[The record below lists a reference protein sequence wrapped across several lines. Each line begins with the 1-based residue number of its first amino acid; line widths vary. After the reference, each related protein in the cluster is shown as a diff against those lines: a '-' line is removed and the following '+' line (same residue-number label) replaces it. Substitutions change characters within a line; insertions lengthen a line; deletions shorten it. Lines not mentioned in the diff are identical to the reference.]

1 MDRRPSTMNRARTF
15 ETLSG
20 GFSKGDYDAVIKGA
34 EKALRSNEKDGCV
47 KAMLAAAYI
56 RSGKFVEGVAA
67 AEEALKDSGLPA
79 ALQNDLKYMK
89 AYGLYGNHQYK
100 EALKAV
106 EELRKQK
113 FQSEYLMH
121 LEAQALGRSAKNEE
135 ASALYK
141 GMLDV
146 TGKRGFGAWLSQKT
160 VTEDVVQKSEV
171 LTNLTFNLASSG
183 KDSSEIAKLQ
193 ADDTESQTSEVL
205 FNLACA
211 MIGAGDLDQAEQT
224 LNEAYKKG
232 SKILEAEGASDE
244 DANDELAGILVQLAY
259 VQQLKGQ
266 NEAASKSYEKLLSQ
280 KISDVAVAA
289 VASNNLAVLKWDAPG
304 RTALGLAKRL
314 KSTTVPGLEY
324 KLTKPQLQIMGCNR
338 AIVNLEMSRLDVV
351 SSEIEALKTLA
362 TDNDNLTLIQSSQL
376 SKSKKFDEAEEVL
389 KTIENPLTRKAA
401 TAQVKLVRGDFEGAA
416 NSLAELRSSP
426 AAIATSMT
434 LYEAAGMAEKAS
446 SLVKGVAKEW
456 AQSGRKELAVSS
468 LRDLAEMFHR
478 NNMDSEAVEA
488 LRDVLV
494 LSPDDEA
501 AVANIVIASS
511 NMDYETAENYASRLP
526 ALQGMQEMDAVE
538 LEALPVPRRGVDMD
552 KRRVRIDAGN
562 EENAVRVRPNGI
574 SNHSVPRYSALFR
587 WRLF

>member
-1 MDRRPSTMNRARTF
+1 MRRFTSV
-15 ETLSG
+15 G
-20 GFSKGDYDAVIKGA
+20 VG
-34 EKALRSNEKDGCV
+34 DGCC
-47 KAMLAAAYI
+47 
-56 RSGKFVEGVAA
+56 
-67 AEEALKDSGLPA
+67 
-79 ALQNDLKYMK
+79 
-89 AYGLYGNHQYK
+89 
-100 EALKAV
+100 
-106 EELRKQK
+106 
-113 FQSEYLMH
+113 
-121 LEAQALGRSAKNEE
+121 
-135 ASALYK
+135 
-141 GMLDV
+141 
-146 TGKRGFGAWLSQKT
+146 
-160 VTEDVVQKSEV
+160 V
-171 LTNLTFNLASSG
+171 LH
-183 KDSSEIAKLQ
+183 
-193 ADDTESQTSEVL
+193 
-205 FNLACA
+205 
-211 MIGAGDLDQAEQT
+211 
-224 LNEAYKKG
+224 
-232 SKILEAEGASDE
+232 
-244 DANDELAGILVQLAY
+244 
-259 VQQLKGQ
+259 
-266 NEAASKSYEKLLSQ
+266 
-280 KISDVAVAA
+280 
-289 VASNNLAVLKWDAPG
+289 P
-304 RTALGLAKRL
+304 R
-314 KSTTVPGLEY
+314 
-324 KLTKPQLQIMGCNR
+324 
-338 AIVNLEMSRLDVV
+338 
-351 SSEIEALKTLA
+351 
-362 TDNDNLTLIQSSQL
+362 
-376 SKSKKFDEAEEVL
+376 FDEAEEVL